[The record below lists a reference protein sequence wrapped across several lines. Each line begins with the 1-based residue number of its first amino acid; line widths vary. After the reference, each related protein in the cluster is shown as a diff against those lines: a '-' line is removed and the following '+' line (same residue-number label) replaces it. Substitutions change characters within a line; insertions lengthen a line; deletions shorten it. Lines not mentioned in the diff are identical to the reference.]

1 MGAGS
6 LKWVW
11 LGGEGGLPRVSLY
24 RVDFCSNPKHV
35 IMLTPLLA
43 ERLVP
48 MNLPERAREFWS
60 RLAPR
65 GERERAILCRI
76 VTLWGSGRRTVD
88 VCLVCFLILTH
99 TGRMCVVVGLLGV
112 WEFRYFFFSCLLL
125 LCHRWWK
132 SFPDFPISFKGA
144 GREKEKRLRL
154 GIFPQTS
161 QG

>member
-65 GERERAILCRI
+65 GESYFVPNRH
-76 VTLWGSGRRTVD
+76 TLGVGAKNRR
-88 VCLVCFLILTH
+88 
-99 TGRMCVVVGLLGV
+99 CVSGLLPDPHTYRTYVCGCGTFGSV
-112 WEFRYFFFSCLLL
+112 GIPILFFQLFIAFMPPMVEIFS
-125 LCHRWWK
+125 
-132 SFPDFPISFKGA
+132 
-144 GREKEKRLRL
+144 
-154 GIFPQTS
+154 
-161 QG
+161 